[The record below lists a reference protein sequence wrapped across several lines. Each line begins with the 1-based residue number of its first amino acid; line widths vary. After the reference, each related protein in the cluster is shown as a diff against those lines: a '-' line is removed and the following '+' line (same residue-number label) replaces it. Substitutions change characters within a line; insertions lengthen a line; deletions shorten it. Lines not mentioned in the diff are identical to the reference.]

1 MGYFSWQCTICG
13 QSVKAAGETP
23 IGLEWQ
29 SVAVA
34 VMPDGKILHGLYDG
48 YGRIVDDEEDSH
60 DLQAQTPGEWDG
72 ETPQGRQL
80 GNPAMWHH
88 QCWEHAG
95 SPTAYTGPAL
105 PAEDQGFFCGS
116 GEAEYAEWLA
126 DDMHF
131 KPESQKVKP

>member
-1 MGYFSWQCTICG
+1 
-13 QSVKAAGETP
+13 
-23 IGLEWQ
+23 
-29 SVAVA
+29 
-34 VMPDGKILHGLYDG
+34 MPDGKILHGLYDG